1 MTGAAPAPRGPSVL
15 LYAGPPFGPDVFE
28 RVVQRLGHGA
38 ARSVLDPEA
47 PAHGWADRAA
57 VIAEDLG
64 RAPTVL
70 VAHGLA
76 VPAAVAAALHT
87 PPAALVLSNGPL
99 RRLDPF
105 TRALAG
111 LCATRPGAAVA
122 RRSVLLPQAWLGW
135 LASSAGLR
143 RAVVNPYVMDHDTV
157 AALCGPL
164 VATPEGRAAVAAY
177 LGSLREL
184 PDPRALRCPVLL
196 LWGDADPLYPVEE
209 ASFLEAALEGAEHR
223 SVPGGQHVHPE
234 ERPWEMADRLAA
246 WLAEKGLMRPAATR
260 MS

>member
-1 MTGAAPAPRGPSVL
+1 MI
-15 LYAGPPFGPDVFE
+15 E
-28 RVVQRLGHGA
+28 RLGYGE
-38 ARSVLDPEA
+38 ARSVIDPSA
-47 PAHGWADRAA
+47 PGHGWSDRAA
-57 VIAEDLG
+57 VIAEQIDRG
-64 RAPTVL
+64 PTVL

-76 VPAAVAAALHT
+76 VPAAVAAALLT
-87 PPAALVLSNGPL
+87 PPVALVMSNGPL

-111 LCATRPGAAVA
+111 LCATRPGGG
-122 RRSVLLPQAWLGW
+122 LLQHSLLRPQPWLGW

-143 RAVVNPYVMDHDTV
+143 RAVVNPYVMDRDTV

-164 VATPEGRAAVAAY
+164 VATKEGRAAVAAY

-196 LWGDADPLYPVEE
+196 LWGDADPLYPSEE
-209 ASFLEAALEGAEHR
+209 AAFLESALTGAQHR

-246 WLAEKGLMRPAATR
+246 WLAEQGISPAAATR

>member
-1 MTGAAPAPRGPSVL
+1 ML
-15 LYAGPPFGPDVFE
+15 LYAGPPFSLDLYQ
-28 RVVQRLGHGA
+28 RVVERLGFGE
-38 ARSVLDPEA
+38 ARSVIDPEA
-47 PAHGWADRAA
+47 PDHGWPDRAA
-57 VIAEDLG
+57 VIADALG
-64 RAPTVL
+64 GAPTVL

-76 VPAAVAAALHT
+76 IPAAVEAALRT

-105 TRALAG
+105 ARALAG

-122 RRSVLLPQAWLGW
+122 QHALLRPQPWLGW

-143 RAVVNPYVMDHDTV
+143 RAVANPYVMDRDTV

-164 VATPEGRAAVAAY
+164 VATVAGRAAVAAY
-177 LGSLREL
+177 IGSLREL

-196 LWGDADPLYPVEE
+196 LWGDADPLYPMEQ
-209 ASFLEAALEGAEHR
+209 ASFLEAALSGVDHR
-223 SVPGGQHVHPE
+223 SVPGGRHVHPE

-246 WLAEKGLMRPAATR
+246 WLAERGLAPSPTTT